1 MIIDL
6 MQWAVLVLPSCG
18 LGLMAIVFLKH
29 LDMHRAEIE
38 DMKASML
45 ELAERARDSVD
56 DPTLAEIAD
65 GILEAWP
72 PQPPQ
77 PITKSK

>member
-6 MQWAVLVLPSCG
+6 MQWAALVLPSCG
-18 LGLMAIVFLKH
+18 LGLMAVVFLKH
-29 LDMHRAEIE
+29 LGRHRIEIE

-45 ELAERARDSVD
+45 ELAERAKDSVD

-65 GILEAWP
+65 GILEAWASRP
-72 PQPPQ
+72 
-77 PITKSK
+77 TRAGEVEE